1 MKLVLL
7 LLLVSPLSSMALENS
22 SQADFSILEGGSRII
37 LEGSDALE
45 IPLSLSE
52 SADETHLF
60 DRLPVYS
67 ANRSINGTFS
77 PSHDGKGS
85 RIGTKS
91 KNTVCV
97 SPFNLSEYLPGFSGS
112 GFFAGIDCIETIVVE
127 TVVVETVVE
136 SNDSN
141 VAIFEIS
148 KKPAGMYSLY
158 VFDENNSTLL
168 SKQPFLIT
176 EGEIVL
182 KMDYIVASLEPF
194 IRIKVNSTVFKNQ
207 SKFFATFMIPREDY
221 DNVSLSLAENRTTGS
236 SDLNLSLGSKSLQ
249 MYGSPRVSS
258 ELLMNLLPL
267 LPTGSAVGLQESTQ
281 PGVDLI
287 LMTDQPWKKGQY
299 VLICGVYSPEKG
311 LVGIKQANV
320 EVI

>member
-1 MKLVLL
+1 
-7 LLLVSPLSSMALENS
+7 MALENS
-22 SQADFSILEGGSRII
+22 SRADFSILEGGSRII
-37 LEGSDALE
+37 LEGGDALA

-52 SADETHLF
+52 SSDETHLF

-67 ANRSINGTFS
+67 ANRSINGTFT

-97 SPFNLSEYLPGFSGS
+97 SHFNLSEYLAGFSGS

-127 TVVVETVVE
+127 TVVG

-141 VAIFEIS
+141 AAIFEIS
-148 KKPAGMYSLY
+148 KKPAGMYALY
-158 VFDENNSTLL
+158 IFDENNSTLL

-194 IRIKVNSTVFKNQ
+194 IRIKMNSTVFKNQ

-249 MYGSPRVSS
+249 IYGSPRVSS
-258 ELLMNLLPL
+258 DLLMNLLPL
-267 LPTGSAVGLQESTQ
+267 LPKGSAVGLQESTQ

-287 LMTDQPWKKGQY
+287 LMTDQPWEKGQY
-299 VLICGVYSPEKG
+299 VLTCSIYSPIKG
-311 LVGIKQANV
+311 LIGIKQTNV

>member
-22 SQADFSILEGGSRII
+22 SRADFSILEGGSRII

-52 SADETHLF
+52 SSDETHLF

-77 PSHDGKGS
+77 PPHDGKGS

-97 SPFNLSEYLPGFSGS
+97 SPFNLSEYLAGFSES
-112 GFFAGIDCIETIVVE
+112 GFFAGIECIETI
-127 TVVVETVVE
+127 VVETVVE

-141 VAIFEIS
+141 EAIFEIS

-267 LPTGSAVGLQESTQ
+267 LPTGSAVGLQESNQ
-281 PGVDLI
+281 PGVELI